1 MVGHEW
7 VITKSTVKTDIIHGF
22 PESFTAS
29 DAWKYSAQ
37 GVPFTINNY
46 INPDDKLLSYFGRVN

>member
-29 DAWKYSAQ
+29 DAWKYLAQ

-46 INPDDKLLSYFGRVN
+46 INPDD